1 MHSSRHLPIVMH
13 IMCPSS
19 ADLLVGISGIRG
31 VVGSALTPESSLR
44 FARAFASSLPT
55 GLIVV
60 GRDSRP
66 SGVMLEH
73 AVLAGL
79 LASGCN
85 VLRLGIVPTPTLGFA
100 VRQHQAVGGL
110 QVTASHNP
118 AAYNGLK
125 LFGPDGMVLDEADGA
140 KVRQAYF
147 DMSFRR
153 IGPAART
160 NVTGIDEAWI
170 SHLDRVLQRVD
181 VPLIRSRR
189 FRVLLDANGG
199 AGGPPGLDLLDRL
212 TWPHLV
218 TAVGCE
224 PDGNFAHEPEPLAE
238 HLADVAPLVS
248 ENSCDIGF
256 ALDPDADRLA
266 IIDEQG
272 RYVGEELTLALAAEC
287 RLRRN
292 KGPVVINLS
301 TSRVIE
307 DVAARHGCPAHRV
320 PVGELHVAKAMRE
333 LGAVIGG
340 EGNGGVIDP
349 AVGWVRD
356 PFVGIA
362 MVLQLMAETGKTVS
376 QLVADLP
383 AYHIFKAKMAMERE
397 KLTRYYDVLT
407 DHWPDAAA
415 SRLDGLRLE
424 WHDRWVHV
432 RPSNTEPLV
441 RIIAEAPSAD
451 EARRM
456 ADEAFALARMA

>member
-1 MHSSRHLPIVMH
+1 MH
-13 IMCPSS
+13 IMCPNS
-19 ADLLVGISGIRG
+19 AELLVSISGIRG
-31 VVGSALTPESSLR
+31 IVGSALTPEAALR
-44 FARAFASSLPT
+44 FARAFATTLPP
-55 GLIVV
+55 GRVVV

-79 LASGCN
+79 LASGCD
-85 VLRLGIVPTPTLGFA
+85 VLRLGIMPTPALGFA
-100 VRQHQAVGGL
+100 VRQHGAVGGI
-110 QVTASHNP
+110 QITASHNP
-118 AAYNGLK
+118 APYNGLK
-125 LFGPDGMVLDEADGA
+125 LFGPDGMVLDEADGT

-147 DMSFRR
+147 DMSFRQ
-153 IGPAART
+153 IGPACRATVR
-160 NVTGIDEAWI
+160 GMDDAWI
-170 SHLDRVLQRVD
+170 SHLDRVLEQVD

-189 FRVLLDANGG
+189 FRVLLDANSG

-212 TWPHLV
+212 TWQHLV

-224 PDGNFAHEPEPLAE
+224 PDGDFTHEPEPLAE
-238 HLADVAPLVS
+238 HLAEVAPLVS

-266 IIDEQG
+266 IFDEQG
-272 RYVGEELTLALAAEC
+272 RYIGEELTLALAAEC
-287 RLRRN
+287 RLRRD

-301 TSRVIE
+301 TSRVVE
-307 DVAARHGCPAHRV
+307 DVATRHGCAVQRV

-333 LGAVIGG
+333 LRAVIGG

-362 MVLQLMAETGKTVS
+362 LVLQLMAETGKTVS

-383 AYHIFKAKMAMERE
+383 AYHIVKAKMPMERDS
-397 KLTRYYDVLT
+397 LPRYYDLLIGQ
-407 DHWPDAAA
+407 WPDATA
-415 SRLDGLRLE
+415 SRSDGLRLE
-424 WHDRWVHV
+424 WRDRWIHI
-432 RPSNTEPLV
+432 RPSNTEPVV

-451 EARRM
+451 EARRLT
-456 ADEAFALARMA
+456 DEAFSLARTSSEGGSHVPQ